1 MAKEIKKSSKKD
13 ELDIP
18 TGVIL
23 ILIGVAF
30 ALVMFIIIQMHAP
43 TEKIQLCND
52 GWSKQE
58 KDGRMYETYIPENDT
73 CKQRSQSK

>member
-1 MAKEIKKSSKKD
+1 MAKEIKKSSKKE

-30 ALVMFIIIQMHAP
+30 AIVMVIIIQMHAP
-43 TEKIQLCND
+43 VQKQTLCND
-52 GWSKQE
+52 GWSRE
-58 KDGRMYETYIPENDT
+58 TKDGRMYETYVPELDT
-73 CKQRSQSK
+73 CKKDK